1 MQFKQYEQRI
11 RAFNLSQLDTE
22 DWQVH
27 VTDFVNDVKAYRPSY
42 IKSIHEELSEE
53 EMEALA
59 TAFTLGLADVYDK
72 VGKVDLALRRKIGAL
87 IGLPKVSRRINILFN
102 KAFIVD
108 RAILE
113 LESDQLNAVLTT
125 MHLAHL
131 AEVVPVEDWLE
142 VVTVLEPFV

>member
-1 MQFKQYEQRI
+1 
-11 RAFNLSQLDTE
+11 
-22 DWQVH
+22 
-27 VTDFVNDVKAYRPSY
+27 
-42 IKSIHEELSEE
+42 
-53 EMEALA
+53 MEALA
-59 TAFTLGLADVYDK
+59 TAFTIGLADVYDK
-72 VGKVDLALRRKIGAL
+72 VGKVDLALRRKVGAL
-87 IGLPKVSRRINILFN
+87 IGLPKISRRINILFN

-113 LESDQLNAVLTT
+113 LESDQLNALLAK